1 MAKELTQ
8 KGVSLYCSEPL
19 SFFLNNKI
27 TMISFDENILKVFA
41 LLDDYDVLGAIKSW
55 QFHSDFVLSSLCKMI
70 INRDLLKI
78 ALSDEKIDTIKLEDY
93 KNKLVTL
100 YPITDKEVGYFVF
113 KGKLKNQ
120 AYNKESEPISMLKK
134 DGTIESLVDSSDQL
148 QVKALS
154 KAVTKY
160 FMCFPKVLLDV

>member
-1 MAKELTQ
+1 
-8 KGVSLYCSEPL
+8 
-19 SFFLNNKI
+19 
-27 TMISFDENILKVFA
+27 
-41 LLDDYDVLGAIKSW
+41 
-55 QFHSDFVLSSLCKMI
+55 
-70 INRDLLKI
+70 
-78 ALSDEKIDTIKLEDY
+78 
-93 KNKLVTL
+93 VTL
-100 YPITDKEVGYFVF
+100 YTITEKDVAYFVF

-160 FMCFPKVLLDV
+160 FMCFPKVLLDTK

>member
-1 MAKELTQ
+1 M
-8 KGVSLYCSEPL
+8 
-19 SFFLNNKI
+19 NNKI
-27 TMISFDENILKVFA
+27 NMVSFDENVLKIFA

-78 ALSDEKIDTIKLEDY
+78 VMLDEKPDSIKLENF
-93 KNKLVTL
+93 KNKLVEL
-100 YPITDKEVGYFVF
+100 YPITDKEVTYFVF

-120 AYNKESEPISMLKK
+120 AYNKENEPISMLKK

>member
-1 MAKELTQ
+1 M
-8 KGVSLYCSEPL
+8 V
-19 SFFLNNKI
+19 
-27 TMISFDENILKVFA
+27 SFDENVLKIFA

-55 QFHSDFVLSSLCKMI
+55 QFHTDFVLSSLCKMI

-78 ALSDEKIDTIKLEDY
+78 VMLDEKPDTEKLDDL
-93 KNKLVTL
+93 KSKLVAL
-100 YPITDKEVGYFVF
+100 YPIIDKEVAYFVF

-134 DGTIESLVDSSDQL
+134 DGTIENLVDSSDQL

-160 FMCFPKVLLDV
+160 FMCFPKVLLDT

>member
-1 MAKELTQ
+1 M
-8 KGVSLYCSEPL
+8 V
-19 SFFLNNKI
+19 
-27 TMISFDENILKVFA
+27 SFDENVLKTFA

-78 ALSDEKIDTIKLEDY
+78 VMLDEKPETLKLEDL
-93 KNKLVTL
+93 KNKLVAL
-100 YPITDKEVGYFVF
+100 YPITEKEVAYFVF

-160 FMCFPKVLLDV
+160 FMCFPKVLLDA